1 MDRNEAPSQPTRL
14 GTLPQNPG
22 NSLVVSTKK
31 PFFECIGETNNVARH
46 VEQRDSLRGPRLTAQ
61 PDLFL
66 LPCTPAWWVSTTKPN
81 PCDLNPK
88 CWRLNNQQRKNTPL
102 TNDGCVDVDVNVV
115 AEKNLKGHLQGVPPL
130 RMVQRGAIVT
140 APSDDSHDQQHTQ
153 LFLCAQ

>member
-22 NSLVVSTKK
+22 NCLVVSTKK
-31 PFFECIGETNNVARH
+31 PCFECIGETNNMAHRVERH
-46 VEQRDSLRGPRLTAQ
+46 DSLRGPRLTAQ
-61 PDLFL
+61 PDLVPFAMHA
-66 LPCTPAWWVSTTKPN
+66 CVVGFNDKTKPLRFE
-81 PCDLNPK
+81 PE
-88 CWRLNNQQRKNTPL
+88 CWKLNNQQRKNMPL
-102 TNDGCVDVDVNVV
+102 TNDGCVDVGINVV

-153 LFLCAQ
+153 LFLRAQ